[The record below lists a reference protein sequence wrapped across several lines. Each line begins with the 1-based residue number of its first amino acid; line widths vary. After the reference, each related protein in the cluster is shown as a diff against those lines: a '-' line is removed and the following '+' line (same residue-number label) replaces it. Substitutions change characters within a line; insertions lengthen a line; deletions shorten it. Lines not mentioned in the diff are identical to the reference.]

1 LALPGEICDEQRVCF
16 EIVLVDHVR
25 GAGDLKGVDDGRSR
39 DVVPLQTYVPCR
51 TGAME
56 CDELGQVLVG
66 VIEIVQA
73 VECKLVFFVEII
85 VHLAQVLIRGQRGD
99 GWE

>member
-1 LALPGEICDEQRVCF
+1 
-16 EIVLVDHVR
+16 
-25 GAGDLKGVDDGRSR
+25 
-39 DVVPLQTYVPCR
+39 
-51 TGAME
+51 ME